1 MALKRCLLLRVML
14 MLSNAKTWIENHS
27 DQLRAAFLLLAVLVL
42 IIGLCFSW
50 FVYNKS
56 LSTTG
61 LVKEPSDIM
70 LRGPNATEMARI
82 DLTYD
87 PTNDI
92 VTENDGSKT
101 ITVKRA
107 FCVKTKDK
115 NVGYNLFL
123 SRTTNISGM
132 EVKLFRA
139 TALDNPATVTE
150 ADVLGL
156 DGLGRPFAWNKD
168 SEDLISTN
176 QGKYINK
183 LSDAMRADTN
193 HDSQTFE
200 QFTDIQRNAS
210 SVYWEKTGL
219 NSGDDSVDNYII
231 EVTWTETQKETD
243 VLYLIANAGS
253 SQGN

>member
-1 MALKRCLLLRVML
+1 MP
-14 MLSNAKTWIENHS
+14 MLSNAKTWIENHG

>member
-1 MALKRCLLLRVML
+1 MP
-14 MLSNAKTWIENHS
+14 MLSNAKTWVENHG
-27 DQLRAAFLLLAVLVL
+27 DQLRAAFLLLAALVL

-61 LVKEPSDIM
+61 MIKEPSDIM

-87 PTNDI
+87 PANDT
-92 VTENDGSKT
+92 VTEADGRKT
-101 ITVKRA
+101 VTVKRA
-107 FCVKTKDK
+107 FCVKTKNP

-123 SRTTNISGM
+123 SRTTNIAGM
-132 EVKLFRA
+132 EVRLYAA
-139 TALDNPATVTE
+139 TALENPATATNAYVK
-150 ADVLGL
+150 GL
-156 DGLGRPFAWNKD
+156 DGLGRPFAWNRSD
-168 SEDLISTN
+168 NDLIP
-176 QGKYINK
+176 QGRYINK
-183 LSDAMRADTN
+183 LADEMLADEA

-200 QFTDIQRNAS
+200 SFKNIQRNAS
-210 SVYWEKTGL
+210 SVYWEKSSL

-253 SQGN
+253 AQGN